1 MQSRDA
7 LRPISRERK
16 YFDEFLLNSQTIR
29 ILSIYFTVQVI
40 QLWLT
45 FFYFSVE
52 TETKSYTHASWI
64 FKLLLISLIENMHFK
79 FYRVASLSQ
88 KIKLL
93 IKWLETV
100 SSNLSVWNLKIL
112 YVIFLW
118 TYLLFTYLLLC
129 HHFKTSYKI

>member
-1 MQSRDA
+1 
-7 LRPISRERK
+7 
-16 YFDEFLLNSQTIR
+16 
-29 ILSIYFTVQVI
+29 
-40 QLWLT
+40 
-45 FFYFSVE
+45 
-52 TETKSYTHASWI
+52 
-64 FKLLLISLIENMHFK
+64 MHFK